1 MNMNTV
7 INVAKLGRTLA
18 ITAICSLPYTAQ
30 AGGSLD
36 ISLSDTSA
44 RVGWDATRM
53 DTGLHLNAALLH
65 ESDDGDMVSGGVHV
79 VDVRN
84 PNSDLYIGVGANLY
98 GVFTDD
104 HDGGAVG
111 VGGFARYNFPF
122 NRDFGISGHAY
133 YAPPVVSFADVS
145 NMVDADI
152 RLKYNILPT
161 AHLYT
166 GFRMTSFKFEDRGG
180 RYKLADGL
188 HFGLRL
194 DF

>member
-1 MNMNTV
+1 MTMNIATNM
-7 INVAKLGRTLA
+7 AKLARTLTV
-18 ITAICSLPYTAQ
+18 TAICSLPFTVQ

-36 ISLSDTSA
+36 ISLADTTA
-44 RVGWDATRM
+44 RLGWDATRM
-53 DTGLHLNAALLH
+53 DTGLHVNAALLH
-65 ESDDGDMVSGGVHV
+65 ESTEGNMISGGVHV

-84 PNSDLYIGVGANLY
+84 PNSDLYIGVGANVY

-104 HDGGAVG
+104 YDGAAIG

-122 NRDFGISGHAY
+122 NRDFGVDGHIY
-133 YAPPVVSFADVS
+133 YAPPVVSFADVG

-166 GFRMTSFKFEDRGG
+166 GFRMTTIQFEERGG
-180 RYKLADGL
+180 RYKLADGM

>member
-1 MNMNTV
+1 MTMNIATNM
-7 INVAKLGRTLA
+7 AKLARTLTV
-18 ITAICSLPYTAQ
+18 TAICSLPFTVQ

-36 ISLSDTSA
+36 ISLADTTA
-44 RVGWDATRM
+44 RLGWDATRM
-53 DTGLHLNAALLH
+53 DTGLHVNAALLH
-65 ESDDGDMVSGGVHV
+65 ESTEGNMISGGVHV

-84 PNSDLYIGVGANLY
+84 PNSDLYIGVGANVY

-104 HDGGAVG
+104 YDGAAIG

-122 NRDFGISGHAY
+122 NRDFGVDGHIY
-133 YAPPVVSFADVS
+133 YAPPVVSFADVG

-166 GFRMTSFKFEDRGG
+166 GFRMATIQFEERGG
-180 RYKLADGL
+180 RYKLADGM